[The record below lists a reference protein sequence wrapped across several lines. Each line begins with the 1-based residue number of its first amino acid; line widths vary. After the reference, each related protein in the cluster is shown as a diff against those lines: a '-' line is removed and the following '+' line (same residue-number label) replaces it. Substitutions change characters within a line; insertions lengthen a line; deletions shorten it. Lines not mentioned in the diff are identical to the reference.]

1 VRLVRSSGAAQSWE
15 WPVDLAVSAVL
26 TFAVL
31 AELVLRRSAD
41 PIDFVAAPVLTS
53 TVAWRRRAPQ
63 LAVVVGLCAALVL
76 RDHDPLAQT
85 VLLPVVVMLVFYM
98 LGRQCSQGRRWA
110 IDVVLL
116 LVTLPT
122 IWLTPGDA
130 QPTALIS
137 VWLFFFAL
145 PYLIG
150 RTIGS
155 QSLVAEGLEQEAAQA
170 EIDQR
175 NAANRAVSL
184 ERTRI
189 ARDLHDVVAHN
200 VSVMAIQAVAA
211 RRTAPTDPETARQA
225 LAAVASCG
233 RDALIEMRRMIGA
246 LHRSDLD
253 LATAWEP
260 GLDQVHLLAQRA
272 RLGGV
277 EVEVHV
283 LGSPVELT
291 PARDLVAF
299 RVLQEALT
307 NVVKHAGASRADVT
321 LRYLPTSVEI
331 DVDDDGAGDHSSAG
345 GRDVPPGYGLLG
357 MRERLALFGGTLST
371 RPGAHGGFEVRAS
384 IPRSE
389 VALV

>member
-1 VRLVRSSGAAQSWE
+1 
-15 WPVDLAVSAVL
+15 
-26 TFAVL
+26 
-31 AELVLRRSAD
+31 
-41 PIDFVAAPVLTS
+41 
-53 TVAWRRRAPQ
+53 
-63 LAVVVGLCAALVL
+63 
-76 RDHDPLAQT
+76 
-85 VLLPVVVMLVFYM
+85 
-98 LGRQCSQGRRWA
+98 
-110 IDVVLL
+110 
-116 LVTLPT
+116 
-122 IWLTPGDA
+122 
-130 QPTALIS
+130 
-137 VWLFFFAL
+137 
-145 PYLIG
+145 
-150 RTIGS
+150 
-155 QSLVAEGLEQEAAQA
+155 
-170 EIDQR
+170 
-175 NAANRAVSL
+175 VSL